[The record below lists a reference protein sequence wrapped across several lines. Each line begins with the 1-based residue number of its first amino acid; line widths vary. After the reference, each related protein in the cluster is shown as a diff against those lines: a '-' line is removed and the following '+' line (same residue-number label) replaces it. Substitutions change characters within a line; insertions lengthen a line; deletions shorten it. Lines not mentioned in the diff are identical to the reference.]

1 MPGLPPLH
9 NTQNTRWLKQN
20 HPALYRQIQELTWV
34 ADGLSERERETIDEL
49 LYIGAGTI
57 SNLHKTLALPW
68 VQDSITE
75 TEYDFIYYLK
85 GLGYDNPE
93 AATAVITM
101 QFLETLEADDVLTI
115 RGMAASDDNGLLS
128 IILDHPALQNGI
140 TDADTTLVTAV
151 SLINDA
157 DEIRRMLNPGYAA
170 VETLS
175 AGTELT
181 PHLKISIVR
190 TGSQAR
196 PETAPFVRDAVE
208 FAERTMQ
215 QPLPVSHV
223 IVVLNDYTVPPGL
236 DFVGTNHGYAFG
248 YKPEYEQEQDAY
260 GKHNF
265 QSGITHEVAHYFWR
279 GNEDWID
286 EGLAN
291 VAEYVYGFAKGIS
304 PGLLKPRRN
313 NCEAH
318 DLEMLSEWN
327 PGKGDPQFHCN
338 YYLGEMLFL
347 DLLENLRQ
355 ERFNEKLREFYRLS
369 LEENEAGNSPG
380 IAEVRQVFREQA
392 DIVEKHWSGKLNAP
406 ENRPYDEMAGITSHY
421 LIEWE
426 QYPIY
431 ERGTVKLQG
440 KLLGGAVFQDVDLK
454 NPLLGSLYRPNFTI
468 SAASEHGF
476 IGSILPGSEWVLEP
490 EDAEAHIHHY
500 YPATNTFVLEFRFP
514 QVLGNPSDYA
524 VIVWGFQD
532 DRRIPLIG
540 RSVDVLGYARI
551 RAE

>member
-1 MPGLPPLH
+1 MEHDAIKLL
-9 NTQNTRWLKQN
+9 QWLN
-20 HPALYRQIQELTWV
+20 
-34 ADGLSERERETIDEL
+34 
-49 LYIGAGTI
+49 
-57 SNLHKTLALPW
+57 
-68 VQDSITE
+68 
-75 TEYDFIYYLK
+75 
-85 GLGYDNPE
+85 YDNPD
-93 AATAVITM
+93 AAAAVIGM
-101 QFLETLEADDVLTI
+101 PFLETLEADDVLAI
-115 RGMAASDDNGLLS
+115 RGMEYSDDHGLLS
-128 IILDHPALQNGI
+128 VILEHPTLRNGI
-140 TDADTTLVTAV
+140 TDTDTTLVTAV
-151 SLINDA
+151 SSINDA
-157 DEIRRMLNPGYAA
+157 DEIRRMLNPGYATI
-170 VETLS
+170 ETVS
-175 AGTELT
+175 SGTERT
-181 PHLKISIVR
+181 PHLKISTVR
-190 TGSQAR
+190 TGSPAR

-223 IVVLNDYTVPPGL
+223 IVVLNDYAVTSG
-236 DFVGTNHGYAFG
+236 FAGTNYGYAFS
-248 YKPEYEQEQDAY
+248 YKPEQEHEQEQEQDGY
-260 GKHNF
+260 GKHRF
-265 QSGITHEVAHYFWR
+265 QAGIIHEVAHYFWH

-291 VAEYVYGFAKGIS
+291 AAEYVYGFAKGIS
-304 PGLLKPRRN
+304 PGLLKTRRK
-313 NCEAH
+313 NCKAH

-327 PGKGDPQFHCN
+327 HGKGDPQFHCN

-347 DLLENLRQ
+347 DLLENLGQ

-369 LEENEAGNSPG
+369 LKENEAGNSPG
-380 IAEVRQVFREQA
+380 IEAVRQVFQEQA
-392 DIVEKHWSGKLNAP
+392 VIVEKHWAGKLNAP
-406 ENRPYDEMAGITSHY
+406 ENRPYDAMASITSHD

-468 SAASEHGF
+468 SAASEHEF

-532 DRRIPLIG
+532 DRRIPLIR